1 VHPGASVDDK
11 VFVFLGKSV
20 TDKSDDPLVLHVACI
35 GHVRPVCCQTSFLFL
50 LKASVQ
56 HHLLLNDICGVRS
69 HGDCGSAVLE
79 ALDAVVVRSN
89 PVRHDG
95 GISGTECW
103 REGLEEEDVGVMSLV
118 EVEIQTQG
126 IRPDLLHSS

>member
-1 VHPGASVDDK
+1 MHPGASVDDK
-11 VFVFLGKSV
+11 VFVLFGKSV

-35 GHVRPVCCQTSFLFL
+35 GHVRPVRCQTGLLFSLERIVHQDSL
-50 LKASVQ
+50 LD
-56 HHLLLNDICGVRS
+56 DICAIF
-69 HGDCGSAVLE
+69 HGNCSSAVLE
-79 ALDAVVVRSN
+79 AFDAVVVRSN

-95 GISGTECW
+95 GISGTECC